1 MNFDLMLVKWLVVV
15 GVIME
20 IVIII
25 FLDFFL
31 FSNKTNIFCQE
42 KSIMSDAV
50 EIATLVFVIFIFCIV
65 LFWTIFVLVKKQFVV
80 PDKNTFKTSD

>member
-1 MNFDLMLVKWLVVV
+1 MNFDLMLVRWLVVV

-25 FLDFFL
+25 FLDFFC
-31 FSNKTNIFCQE
+31 FPQNEYVHQE